1 MSIDLTTSSPEVT
14 QDREV
19 AVRVACA
26 AAALGAFVPFALCR
40 LDGESGAAITS
51 GLVED
56 ATDLQLGSI
65 VATIVAT
72 LLVPAAL
79 RLARRADG
87 LSGAVIGAAGVAVAV
102 LYGAYYAS
110 YGAAALAASQM
121 LDDPGPGLG
130 EAASL
135 MVNLTE
141 ITRYAPGLA
150 LVVAVVAA
158 RKMLPRGVWIPAT
171 VLAVMTVFPMTTWVA
186 ALLIPVWLGV
196 AAAAVGQSG
205 PARVSPTPARA
216 S

>member
-1 MSIDLTTSSPEVT
+1 MSIDLTTSSPEVAA
-14 QDREV
+14 DRDV

-26 AAALGAFVPFALCR
+26 VAALGALVPFALCG
-40 LDGESGAAITS
+40 LHGKSGAAITS
-51 GLVED
+51 NLVED
-56 ATDLQLGSI
+56 ATHQQLGSI
-65 VATIVAT
+65 VASLVAA

-79 RLARRADG
+79 RLSRRTDG

-110 YGAAALAASQM
+110 YGAAALVGAQM

-150 LVVAVVAA
+150 LVAAVIAS
-158 RKMLPRGVWIPAT
+158 RKMLPRGVWVPAA
-171 VLAVMTVFPMTTWVA
+171 VLAVMTVFPITTWLA
-186 ALLIPVWLGV
+186 ALLIPVWLGA
-196 AAAAVGQSG
+196 AAAAVGQKGSVT
-205 PARVSPTPARA
+205 A
-216 S
+216 